1 MNDAAQILARLGAGE
16 VRTYSTYDFGRV
28 RDERCASVVVADEE
42 AEALVFRLRE
52 ALGPGL
58 VAFVGTSRWLG
69 DERHRGVEVV
79 VGPGE
84 SQLDIPKLART
95 DAVNHG
101 MGTGEIVGKLRQYD
115 EHFGINVV
123 RAETDT
129 IVFDLVGWPRDLAAF
144 ARDLYEFCPDVV
156 DQGVGSVEALEEG
169 LDVTGRVY
177 LWWD

>member
-1 MNDAAQILARLGAGE
+1 MNEAAQTLARLGAGE
-16 VRTYSTYDFGRV
+16 VRHFSTYDFGRV
-28 RDERCASVVVADEE
+28 RDERCASVIVADEE
-42 AEALVFRLRE
+42 AEALVFRIRE
-52 ALGPGL
+52 ALEPGQ

-69 DERHRGVEVV
+69 DERHGGVEVV

-101 MGTGEIVGKLRQYD
+101 VGTEDIVGKLREFD
-115 EHFGINVV
+115 EDFGIDVV

-144 ARDLYEFCPDVV
+144 ARGLYEFCPDIV
-156 DQGVGSVEALEEG
+156 DQGVGSVEALEDG
-169 LDVTGRVY
+169 LDVTGRAY